1 MNALGA
7 LLCIWTTGSVA
18 SFSTNEYLPG
28 DVILAGLFSIQS
40 HTDETCGAVVPESIQ
55 AYEAVRWFIGQL
67 NDRNYTNGVKFGL
80 HAFKTCGIPSMAVAT
95 TLDILQTYKQKQ
107 IYGVIGPEFSS
118 ETQEVSRLLSSLP
131 ERDRL
136 LQISFSATAAILA
149 DKSIYK
155 NLYRVIE
162 TDDVQVNVML
172 KLLQQLKWNYIAI
185 VYEADT
191 YGEEGANALKAKAE
205 ENGICVPQYV
215 SIATDASS
223 DEYRIIF
230 ESIKRKLEVESE
242 SPVLG
247 LVFWQA
253 ETAKIMFEFLNIK
266 LSNFQMIVSE
276 SIRESESYLMK
287 SDGSVYPLAKGL
299 LTPSPPYYDVE
310 LFKLH
315 WQSLHTQGNVMRE
328 YIQDDDWLLK
338 YMEQVTKCS
347 LANETNIPQ
356 SCIQRST
363 DSVQNAKLSIYT
375 NYALMAAAAF
385 AKTYKTL
392 YEKKC
397 PRQTGVCKE
406 LDDYISNKAKFIEEM
421 AAVEVNPAVEFWEL
435 SPFQLKFRFRNGEL
449 TYTESGDHLTYI
461 VYNYQKCSTG
471 FCNVKV
477 GDYVAQDLTL
487 LPGVI
492 KSYND
497 KGEESSNPVQAQCQ
511 ETRHC
516 SKCQNPGSYGEV
528 IFLPGD
534 FYVVGLVP
542 IHDQGADPLHC
553 GELRTAVSVDLAE
566 GIVFAV
572 NRANAKRDRFT
583 SLLGSK
589 TIGLLLLDT
598 CNTPTI
604 ARERVTR
611 LHRGVLRLTD
621 SLNSS
626 SIVDK
631 IIGYIGPH
639 GSSVSVTMSILM
651 TELNKLFIS
660 YASTSSTLSSRSL
673 HPNFMRTC
681 SPDHEQA
688 DVIMYLAKEIGSTYV
703 QIIHTDG
710 EYGTA
715 GLASLMASGKKYKIC
730 VANTIAVKQ
739 GTSQAFF
746 RGYVSELRRFPH
758 AKLVVIFVSS
768 NIAPQLMTA
777 LSEEMNTGEFVF
789 IGGESWGKRGKVIE
803 GNNKLLGSLSLA
815 QELPKNQAF
824 EEYFSGVNVS
834 TSKNPWLESYL
845 ELTSNCYFP
854 MSYNKLY
861 RRPCTSELLA
871 QNRKTDTWVP
881 FAINGVYSLILGFST
896 ALEEKCYRTYTMCPE
911 YSTAEL
917 IANVKNVRL
926 DIYNDGGNIRVFDD
940 NGEGSVGYKISQ
952 IVRDAEL
959 VYKEVGL
966 TSEDGIQFFKTR
978 LSSDANFAS
987 NCQNDVECGRCNAQ
1001 FSDTTNISSESG
1013 DRSAVIGLGVFVAL
1027 LLVVI
1032 IGLLV
1037 VGVICWRKKRKPDVK
1052 EGTYTDVYLHPVGG
1066 PHYDSISSIQLRDP
1080 RHLLQITRV
1089 SVRRESLPV
1098 SQRASRFTL
1107 EQGR

>member
-1 MNALGA
+1 MSAITI
-7 LLCIWTTGSVA
+7 LLYIWTAGSVA
-18 SFSTNEYLPG
+18 SFSTNEYLAG
-28 DVILAGLFSIQS
+28 DVILTGLFSIQT
-40 HTDETCGAVVPESIQ
+40 HTDGTCGVVVPESIQ

-67 NDRNYTNGVKFGL
+67 NDRNYTSGVKFGL

-107 IYGVIGPEFSS
+107 IYGLIGPEFSS

-162 TDDVQVNVML
+162 TDDVQVNVMI

-191 YGEEGANALKAKAE
+191 YGEEGASALKTKAK

-247 LVFWQA
+247 LVFFGQA

-299 LTPSPPYYDVE
+299 LAPSPPYYDVE

-315 WQSLHTQGNVMRE
+315 WQSLHTQGHVMRE
-328 YIQDDDWLLK
+328 YIQDDGWLLK
-338 YMEQVTKCS
+338 YMEEITKCS
-347 LANETNIPQ
+347 LTNETNVPQ
-356 SCIQRST
+356 SCLQRST
-363 DSVQNAKLSIYT
+363 ASIQNDKLSIYT

-397 PRQTGVCKE
+397 PQQTGICKE
-406 LDDYISNKAKFIEEM
+406 LEDYISNKAKFIEEM
-421 AAVEVNPAVEFWEL
+421 SSVEVNPAVEFTEL
-435 SPFQLKFRFRNGEL
+435 SPFQLKFGFKSGEL
-449 TYTESGDHLTYI
+449 MYTEKGDHLTYI
-461 VYNYQKCSTG
+461 VYNYQKCNNG
-471 FCNVKV
+471 FCNIKV
-477 GDYVAQDLTL
+477 GNYVLQELTL
-487 LPGVI
+487 LPGMI

-497 KGEESSNPVQAQCQ
+497 KGEESSSSVQAQCQ
-511 ETRHC
+511 VTRHC

-542 IHDQGADPLHC
+542 IHDQGAGPLQC
-553 GELRTAVSVDLAE
+553 GELRTAVSIDMAE

-572 NRANAKRDRFT
+572 NRVNARRDRFT

-589 TIGLLLLDT
+589 TIGLVLLDT

-631 IIGYIGPH
+631 IIGYVGPH
-639 GSSVSVTMSILM
+639 GSSLSVTMSILM
-651 TELNKLFIS
+651 TELDKLFIS
-660 YASTSSTLSSRSL
+660 YASTSSTLSSRTL

-688 DVIMYLAKEIGSTYV
+688 DVIMHLAKEIASTYV
-703 QIIHTDG
+703 QIIHTDE
-710 EYGTA
+710 EYGKA
-715 GLASLMASGKKYKIC
+715 GLASLLASGKKYKIC

-758 AKLVVIFVSS
+758 ARLVVIFVRS
-768 NIAPQLMTA
+768 NLAPQLMTA
-777 LSEEMNTGEFVF
+777 LSEEMNSGEFVF
-789 IGGESWGKRGKVIE
+789 IGGESWGKRRQVIE
-803 GNNKLLGSLSLA
+803 GNNKLLGSLTLA

-824 EEYFSGVNVS
+824 EEYFGGVNVTTS
-834 TSKNPWLESYL
+834 TNPWLQSYL

-854 MSYNKLY
+854 MSYNKMY
-861 RRPCTSELLA
+861 SRPCTSELLA

-881 FAINGVYSLILGFST
+881 FAINGVYALILGFSKT
-896 ALEEKCYRTYTMCPE
+896 LEEKCYSTYTMCPE
-911 YSTAEL
+911 YSTAAL
-917 IANVKNVRL
+917 IANVRNVRL

-952 IVRDAEL
+952 IIRDGDL

-987 NCQNDVECGRCNAQ
+987 SCQNDVECGRCNAQ
-1001 FSDTTNISSESG
+1001 FSDTTNTSSENG
-1013 DRSAVIGLGVFVAL
+1013 DRSALIGLGVFVAL

-1032 IGLLV
+1032 IGLFV
-1037 VGVICWRKKRKPDVK
+1037 VGVICWRKNKAPVDK
-1052 EGTYTDVYLHPVGG
+1052 EGTYTDVYLHPVDG
-1066 PHYDSISSIQLRDP
+1066 PHYDSISSVQLRDP
-1080 RHLLQITRV
+1080 STSAAVNTSFSEDRV
-1089 SVRRESLPV
+1089 SSGITES
-1098 SQRASRFTL
+1098 
-1107 EQGR
+1107 